1 MFMEIKEHLYFKSQ
15 KITISGVLNYIIRSN
30 SLYTYIASNSFNKLN
45 TGDPLKK
52 KKVAGAL
59 EEKIAG
65 ALEEKIA
72 GALEEK
78 MAGALEEKAVDL
90 KKKKKKKKR
99 RGRETKE
106 KDIMKRRQEGGEDGD
121 KEER

>member
-1 MFMEIKEHLYFKSQ
+1 MFMEMKEHLYFKSQ

-65 ALEEKIA
+65 ALEEK
-72 GALEEK
+72 

-90 KKKKKKKKR
+90 NKKKKKKKR

-106 KDIMKRRQEGGEDGD
+106 KDIMKRRQKGGEDGD

>member
-90 KKKKKKKKR
+90 NKKKKKR